1 MEATQQQQQPTQQ
14 QAQVQSQHTGSLV
27 RASASGRAAA
37 SGSSSGGSS
46 LLSRY
51 QLLSTHYNLSDNVD
65 LLSSVI
71 AHRYNQG
78 EYAQALELCEKVQ
91 EIDPFHLGILPTFLA
106 CLVSTQQ
113 KSRLYFVAHRLV
125 AAYPDRAVSWHAV
138 GCYYLLLGALDVAR
152 RFFYKATR
160 IDGLFPYAWLGF
172 GHTFS
177 YQDES
182 EQALLSYRTAQR
194 LFEGAHT
201 PLLYMGQEYLKTN
214 HLVLAEHFLALAQR
228 CHPHDPLAHNE
239 TGVIAFKNGEFQEAV
254 RHFLRCI
261 QLVKPTALANWE
273 ATLFNLGHAYRK
285 LKSVDTVGR
294 TRWGGEAAAEVD
306 AAAWCWFSMGVADA
320 IRSLCLTTPLSMFW
334 FCFCVQTLPRGDQRV
349 QSRLVRVVSF
359 FFDSVCAGLHVPS
372 AGPAAVRHRLLPQG
386 AGTAPAGHVRN
397 RHARSSTQR
406 SGGGRFRHLIKQASF
421 KKKKTRSRTDV
432 DAPIPA
438 PLFDHRLA
446 NQPQLSQLCFN
457 LYVCNCFQNRI
468 FNDYNR
474 QSAARA
480 DWY

>member
-1 MEATQQQQQPTQQ
+1 MRVQLCSSLCFARGSLYESQSNKYKSILWYKLSLRLDVRNHDAFERLTSRRMLTAREEQELFRGALRFPPRLDWLKYIWLNRIDGEQAEMEATQQQQQPAQMQ
-14 QAQVQSQHTGSLV
+14 VQVQSQHTGSLV
-27 RASASGRAAA
+27 RAPASGRAAA
-37 SGSSSGGSS
+37 SSVPCSVVVSSGSS

-78 EYAQALELCEKVQ
+78 EYALALDLCEKVQ
-91 EIDPFHLGILPTFLA
+91 DIDPFHLGILPTFLA
-106 CLVSTQQ
+106 CLVATQQ

-125 AAYPDRAVSWHAV
+125 AAYPDRAVAWHAV

-201 PLLYMGQEYLKTN
+201 PLLCMGQEYLKTN
-214 HLVLAEHFLALAQR
+214 HLVLAEHFLAMAQR

-239 TGVIAFKNGEFQEAV
+239 TGVIAFKNGDFQQAV

-261 QLVKPTALANWE
+261 QLVKPAALANWE

-285 LKSVDTVGR
+285 LKSVGTGGR
-294 TRWGGEAAAEVD
+294 PNMPGRRNSRCSHSSWM
-306 AAAWCWFSMGVADA
+306 WLS
-320 IRSLCLTTPLSMFW
+320 RPLA
-334 FCFCVQTLPRGDQRV
+334 L
-349 QSRLVRVVSF
+349 
-359 FFDSVCAGLHVPS
+359 FFD
-372 AGPAAVRHRLLPQG
+372 
-386 AGTAPAGHVRN
+386 GH
-397 RHARSSTQR
+397 
-406 SGGGRFRHLIKQASF
+406 
-421 KKKKTRSRTDV
+421 
-432 DAPIPA
+432 
-438 PLFDHRLA
+438 
-446 NQPQLSQLCFN
+446 C
-457 LYVCNCFQNRI
+457 
-468 FNDYNR
+468 
-474 QSAARA
+474 
-480 DWY
+480 